1 MEASTKALWSIQSI
15 LIKMQLIKGSNY
27 TCLEWVGG
35 LIGLPVIIGLTSVQL
50 QIKLQVCSA
59 GVMRL

>member
-27 TCLEWVGG
+27 TCLEWVFTHFTY
-35 LIGLPVIIGLTSVQL
+35 L
-50 QIKLQVCSA
+50 
-59 GVMRL
+59 